1 MLLWGRPRR
10 GVRVDLAAGAAVL
23 ALAATAACTSSPVTP
38 APSAHPGP
46 ATATVGPDPS
56 AGPGSAAEAACVGET
71 VGRMT
76 VRQLAGQVMLVG
88 TPVDDP
94 AAIDGMIRAYGLGG
108 VFLSGRSV
116 RSAAALGKDVD
127 ALQRAGSAATG
138 GVKLFIALDQE
149 GGEVQTLKGPDFP
162 LIPTAQTAGRL
173 SQSALAAQT
182 KQWAGRLG
190 GIGVNLDLAPVADT
204 VPASLGTG
212 NPPIGAFHR
221 QYGSDPA
228 AVAADITTVV
238 PAIQSTGV
246 ITTLKHFPG
255 LGRVHANTDTSAS
268 AVDKQTT
275 ADDPYL
281 APFRAGIEAG
291 TGAVMI
297 ASASYPTLDPATI
310 ATFSRPIVTGLLRDK
325 LGFTGLIASDA
336 LGGAAAVQSVA
347 ASQRAVRFIE
357 AGGDLA
363 LSVQQNK
370 AVTMIGG
377 LVASA
382 EASPAFA
389 AQLADAASQVLRTK
403 YAAGLLPCSPAPSAS
418 PAP

>member
-1 MLLWGRPRR
+1 MLRSGRSWRR
-10 GVRVDLAAGAAVL
+10 PAAGFAVL
-23 ALAATAACTSSPVTP
+23 ALAATAACTSP
-38 APSAHPGP
+38 AAAPARPRPGP

-56 AGPGSAAEAACVGET
+56 AGAGSA
-71 VGRMT
+71 
-76 VRQLAGQVMLVG
+76 AGQVMLVG

-94 AAIDGMIRAYGLGG
+94 AAIEEIIRVYGIGG

-116 RSAAALGKDVD
+116 RSSAALGKDIA
-127 ALQRAGSAATG
+127 ALQRIGTAASG
-138 GVKLFIALDQE
+138 GVRLLVALDQE
-149 GGEVQTLKGPDFP
+149 GGEVQTLKGTDFP

-173 SQSALAAQT
+173 SRGALAAQT
-182 KQWAGRLG
+182 EQWAGRLAA
-190 GIGVNLDLAPVADT
+190 IGVNLDLAPVADT

-228 AVAADITTVV
+228 AVAAAITTVV

-255 LGRVHANTDTSAS
+255 LGRVHANTDTSAG
-268 AVDKQTT
+268 AVDSQTT
-275 ADDPYL
+275 VDDPYL
-281 APFRAGIEAG
+281 APFRAGIAAG

-297 ASASYPTLDPATI
+297 ASASYPNLDPATI
-310 ATFSRPIVTGLLRDK
+310 ATFSRAVVTGLLRDR
-325 LGFTGLIASDA
+325 LGFKGLIASDA

-347 ASQRAVRFIE
+347 TSQRAVRFVE

-377 LVASA
+377 LVAA
-382 EASPAFA
+382 AQASPAFA
-389 AQLADAASQVLRTK
+389 AQLTAAATQVLRTK
-403 YAAGLLPCSPAPSAS
+403 CAAGLLPCSPAPAGGPPPSA
-418 PAP
+418 P